1 MSNCRNQ
8 KLREET
14 DKGKPMLRRIYDSL
28 YKLFF
33 PVAAI
38 VALSFAIYNVWGQQ
52 KDQHKPPAPAFNAP
66 ADSPYAQVVAGSGIV
81 EPRTED
87 IFVGTAVPGLARE
100 VFVKVGDLVKPGDRL
115 FRVDERSLAAD
126 LAVREAMLGSANAA
140 LARLKNMPRKEE
152 IPPSAFRIAEA
163 KSRVAETE
171 DRYRRTSRLV
181 QSKVV
186 TDEEMI
192 EARQAY
198 QTAKEQL
205 GRANA
210 QHELLLAGAWKED
223 IAVAEAA
230 VAEAKAQIEKINLEM
245 ARLEVRAPE
254 YMDVKSYEVLQVKV
268 RPGEFIGAPPNA
280 TLIVLGNL
288 DHLHV
293 RVDID
298 EHDIPRFRKD
308 AKAIAKLR
316 GNPKIQFP
324 LTFVRIE
331 PYVVP
336 KKSLTGDNTERVDTR
351 VLQVIYA
358 LEPGEHRVYVGQ
370 QMDVFIEGAEK
381 FATD

>member
-1 MSNCRNQ
+1 MFS
-8 KLREET
+8 
-14 DKGKPMLRRIYDSL
+14 RIFNSL
-28 YKLFF
+28 HKTLL

-38 VALSFAIYNVWGQQ
+38 IALGFAIFRVWGQQ
-52 KDQHKPPAPAFNAP
+52 QEQQKLPDPPLSAP
-66 ADSPYAQVVAGSGIV
+66 ADSPYEKMVAGSGIV

-87 IFVGTAVPGLARE
+87 IFIGTAVPGLARE
-100 VFVKVGDLVKPGDRL
+100 VFVKVGDVIQPGDKL
-115 FRVDERSLAAD
+115 FRIDERSLEAD
-126 LAVREAMLGSANAA
+126 LGVRRAMLASANAS
-140 LARLKNMPRKEE
+140 LERLRNMPRKEE
-152 IPPSAFRIAEA
+152 IAPSNYKIAEA
-163 KSRVAETE
+163 KSRLADAE
-171 DRYRRTSRLV
+171 DRYKRAQRLV

-186 TDEEMI
+186 TDEQLT

-205 GRANA
+205 GRATS

-223 IAVAEAA
+223 IQVAQAA
-230 VAEAKAQIEKINLEM
+230 VTEAQAQIDRAKRELE
-245 ARLEVRAPE
+245 RLEVRAPQ
-254 YMDVKSYEVLQVKV
+254 YMDMKSYEVLQVKV
-268 RPGEFIGAPPNA
+268 RPGEYIGTPASA

-288 DHLHV
+288 ERLHV

-316 GNPKIQFP
+316 GDPKVQFP
-324 LTFVRIE
+324 LTFVRVE

-358 LEPGEHRVYVGQ
+358 LEPGTERVYVGQ
-370 QMDVFIEGAEK
+370 QMDVFVQGA
-381 FATD
+381 